1 MWFLDMVV
9 AMIERMRC
17 ASLAAVVVA
26 LLTSACGSSSAPSP
40 VRSLTIS
47 TPTPA
52 PGGVI
57 PVILNGSQYFLARGS
72 GLFSIPI
79 TVTSDRDVPWA
90 QLSVY
95 LYDGSNGGLGY
106 CGQNIPDAPTWGP
119 FSKGQTASVTI
130 SGFQFGH
137 VPCQVTS
144 IHAWL
149 HIRDNGLLIPPTES
163 ETVAEGSLAVN
174 YTFR

>member
-1 MWFLDMVV
+1 
-9 AMIERMRC
+9 MIERMRFT
-17 ASLAAVVVA
+17 SIAAVIAA
-26 LLTSACGSSSAPSP
+26 LLTSACGSPSEP
-40 VRSLTIS
+40 TAIRSLVIS

-52 PGGVI
+52 PGSII
-57 PVILNGSQYFLARGS
+57 PTTLNGIQFFIARGS

-79 TVTSDRDVPWA
+79 TVSSDRDVPYA
-90 QLSVY
+90 QLNVY
-95 LYDGSNGGLGY
+95 LFDDSGSSLGY

-130 SGFQFGH
+130 SGFQLGR

-144 IHAWL
+144 IRAWL
-149 HIRDNGLLIPPTES
+149 HTRNNGLGIPPNES
-163 ETVAEGSLAVN
+163 ETVASGTIAVS

>member
-1 MWFLDMVV
+1 MGVV
-9 AMIERMRC
+9 MIERTRFTSV
-17 ASLAAVVVA
+17 ATVLAVLVM
-26 LLTSACGSSSAPSP
+26 SSCGSPEAPSA

-52 PGGVI
+52 PGSII
-57 PVILNGSQYFLARGS
+57 PATLNGIQYFVARGS
-72 GLFSIPI
+72 GLFSVPI
-79 TVTSDRDVPWA
+79 TVSSDRDVQWA
-90 QLSVY
+90 QLNVY
-95 LYDGSNGGLGY
+95 LFDGSSGLGY

-119 FSKGQTASVTI
+119 FSKGQTVSVTI
-130 SGFQFGH
+130 SGFQIGH

-149 HIRDNGLLIPPTES
+149 HTRDSGLLTPPTAS